1 MLSPRFLFILALGML
16 IWSDS
21 GLATA
26 EYYRYKDAGGKWR
39 YTDNLSEVPAGQ
51 RSSLT
56 RYQEMKPSPVSE
68 SRSESE
74 SESESKSE
82 FGEDTGVVSGD
93 EAVLDDSP
101 VDRKKERDADPDDV
115 GNGVERERQLL
126 QAELK
131 GLDDRKSQLDKLYFN
146 LTNDQNDLLKQKAG
160 LPDDVYNEKA
170 RELNKRTV
178 AYDKQREAYLQ
189 AAENFNL
196 RVEQL
201 NIDQ

>member
-1 MLSPRFLFILALGML
+1 MLNPRFLFILAMGML

-39 YTDNLSEVPAGQ
+39 YTDNLSEVPASR

-56 RYQEMKPSPVSE
+56 RYQEMKP
-68 SRSESE
+68 ESE
-74 SESESKSE
+74 FKSEPKSESKSE
-82 FGEDTGVVSGD
+82 SGEDTGAISAD
-93 EAVLDDSP
+93 KAVLNDSP
-101 VDRKKERDADPDDV
+101 VDLKKERDADPNDAE
-115 GNGVERERQLL
+115 NGVETERQLL

-131 GLDDRKSQLDKLYFN
+131 SLDNRKTQLDKLYFN
-146 LTNDQNDLLKQKAG
+146 LTSDQNALLKQKTG
-160 LPDDVYNEKA
+160 LSDEAYNDKA
-170 RELNKRTV
+170 RELNKRAV